1 MQQAIHLNEEQ
12 FRNLLREG
20 KTILLDFWA
29 PWCGYCRRI
38 APAYDRIA
46 EQYGGRILVA
56 KINIDEAPELAKEEH
71 IDVIPTLVLYKGGKA
86 ADRLVAPEA
95 QGVITQFVEKN
106 L

>member
-56 KINIDEAPELAKEEH
+56 KINIDEAPELAKAEH
-71 IDVIPTLVLYKGGKA
+71 IDVIPTLVFYKGGKA
-86 ADRLVAPEA
+86 ADRLVAPES

>member
-12 FRNLLREG
+12 LGDLLRE
-20 KTILLDFWA
+20 KKPFVVDYWA

-71 IDVIPTLVLYKGGKA
+71 IDVIPTLVFYKGGKA
-86 ADRLVAPEA
+86 ADRLVAPES